1 MTQQVKRKRRSVSGI
16 IIFDKPLGFSSNGAL
31 QKVRWLL
38 NSDKGGHTGSLD
50 PLATGVLPLCFGEA
64 TKFSRYLLDADKEYE
79 AVMQLGVT
87 TDTGD
92 AEGEVLET
100 KAVNVSAAD
109 IEAVLPQFRGEIE
122 QIPPMYSAL
131 KKDGQP
137 LYKLARQGITV
148 ERPPRTVTID
158 RLELLSCADGQA
170 RIVVACSKGTYIRT
184 LVEDIGAALGCGA
197 HVAQLRR
204 TKAGPFDLTHAVTL
218 DELERLHEEGGAE
231 ALDVCMIAIDSGL
244 QDWPIVYLTE
254 HSSFFWLNGQPVRA
268 QQAPLDGMVRVY
280 NHNDEFIGVGEIDDD
295 GMVAPRRLIR
305 SQ

>member
-1 MTQQVKRKRRSVSGI
+1 MVQQVKRKRRSVSGI
-16 IIFDKPLGFSSNGAL
+16 IIFDKPYGFSSNGAL

-38 NSDKGGHTGSLD
+38 NADKGGHTGSLD

-64 TKFSRYLLDADKEYE
+64 TKFSRYLLDADKVYE
-79 AVMQLGVT
+79 ATMQLGVT
-87 TDTGD
+87 TNTAD

-100 KAVNVSAAD
+100 KEVNVTAAD
-109 IEAVLPQFRGEIE
+109 IEAALPQFRGVI
-122 QIPPMYSAL
+122 QQVPPMFSAL

-137 LYKLARQGITV
+137 LYKLARAGITV
-148 ERPPRTVTID
+148 DRPARTVTIS
-158 RLELLSCADGQA
+158 RLELLSVDGTQA
-170 RIVVACSKGTYIRT
+170 RILVACSKGTYIRS
-184 LVEDIGAALGCGA
+184 LVEDLGAVLGCGA

-204 TKAGPFDLTHAVTL
+204 TEAGPFDLTHEVTL
-218 DELERLHEEGGAE
+218 EELERVHAEGGAE
-231 ALDVCMIAIDSGL
+231 ALDAYMIAVDSGL
-244 QDWPIVYLTE
+244 QDWPIVQLTE

-268 QQAPLDGMVRVY
+268 QHAPLEGLTRVY